1 MIAKSWYWL
10 GLISC
15 LSLLAIAYFYFQKQ
29 LGMPPCP
36 LCMFQRAAL
45 VMVAIM
51 CLFGILFSPK
61 KIGARLLALG
71 ATVGSGLG
79 LAIASRHVWLQS
91 LPEDLVPECGPPL
104 AYMLD
109 VLPMTEMINKVLSG
123 SGECAEVDKFLG
135 LSIPVWMVVVFSVM
149 LVVCLRLLFK
159 KERNYFSGALGR

>member
-10 GLISC
+10 GLIAC

-45 VMVAIM
+45 LMVASM
-51 CLFGILFSPK
+51 CVLGIIFSPK
-61 KIGARLLALG
+61 RLGARLLAFG
-71 ATVGSGLG
+71 ATLGSGIG
-79 LAIASRHVWLQS
+79 LALAARHVWLQN

-109 VLPMTEMINKVLSG
+109 ALPIMETINSVLSG

-135 LSIPVWMVVVFSVM
+135 LSIAVWMVIIFSVM
-149 LVVCLRLLFK
+149 LIVCLRLLFK